1 MELDVIGRYMTT
13 ASMTVTTIEWFI
25 DVFQESMITTTILEV
40 GQWQLVGGFNF
51 FLFLPL
57 PGEVIQFD

>member
-40 GQWQLVGGFNF
+40 GQ
-51 FLFLPL
+51 
-57 PGEVIQFD
+57 